1 MPTINYSKT
10 IIYQVF
16 NKECPEIYVNFTT
29 DLAKRKYNYKKK
41 ISQNNPSYI
50 CRIIQEHGGL
60 EKWEF
65 IVLERFFDCM
75 TKKDAQNRARE
86 WEEKLR
92 TIALS
97 QKTPQNPSFSPQNPS
112 LLPQNPS
119 LLPQNP
125 SLLPQNPSI
134 ISKEKSNHICKY
146 CTKTFARKDNASRH
160 MKTCKM
166 GQEIGNELLEQIRVK
181 NDEIENMKKQLEIY
195 INTNCKIHPKTLNKI
210 NNMQQNNHNSNNH
223 IINNN
228 YTTIVEL
235 GKENLLEFFTA
246 EQQKQILN
254 KKFNCLDFLIETVH
268 FNNKLKQFQS
278 VAITNA
284 HDAFAYKYVEKERRF
299 ITVNKEDLLQE
310 IVTYRMQD
318 ICEFFENCKTAGLDE
333 QTIHS
338 VRNFI
343 DEMEED
349 NKRQEEKIKNIR
361 LIMYNK
367 RKTINMK
374 LLKSC

>member
-1 MPTINYSKT
+1 MPIINYSKT

-16 NKECPEIYVNFTT
+16 NKKCSEIYVNFTT

-41 ISQNNPSYI
+41 ISENNPSYI

-65 IVLERFFDCM
+65 IVLERFSDCI
-75 TKKDAQNRARE
+75 TKKDAQTRTRE
-86 WEEKLR
+86 WEDKLR
-92 TIALS
+92 NMSLS
-97 QKTPQNPSFSPQNPS
+97 QKLPQNTSFSPQNTSFSPQITS
-112 LLPQNPS
+112 LLPQNT
-119 LLPQNP
+119 
-125 SLLPQNPSI
+125 SI
-134 ISKEKSNHICKY
+134 ISKEKPNHICKY
-146 CTKTFARKDNASRH
+146 CVKTFARKDNATRH

-367 RKTINMK
+367 RNTIIKN
-374 LLKSC
+374 LKKIC

>member
-16 NKECPEIYVNFTT
+16 NKECPEIYVNLTT

-41 ISQNNPSYI
+41 IAEDNPSHI
-50 CRIIQEHGGL
+50 CRLIKEHGGL
-60 EKWEF
+60 NFWEF
-65 IVLERFFDCM
+65 IVLEHFSDCM
-75 TKKDAQNRARE
+75 TKKDAQKRTLE
-86 WEEKLR
+86 WCDKLQNW
-92 TIALS
+92 ALS
-97 QKTPQNPSFSPQNPS
+97 QNFPQNASN
-112 LLPQNPS
+112 LPQFHS
-119 LLPQNP
+119 ILPQISSKIPQKSSILP
-125 SLLPQNPSI
+125 SEDKPI
-134 ISKEKSNHICKY
+134 HTCKH
-146 CTKTFARKDNASRH
+146 CTKTFARKDNAKRH
-160 MKTCKM
+160 MRNCKM
-166 GQEIGNELLEQIRVK
+166 AKEMSNELLEQIRVK

-254 KKFNCLDFLIETVH
+254 HKFNCLDFLIETVH

-284 HDAFAYKYVEKERRF
+284 HDAFAYKYVERERRF

-318 ICEFFENCKTAGLDE
+318 ICEFFENCKAAGLDE

-374 LLKSC
+374 LLKN